1 MNSDKFNQSEIIP
14 GTNCPT
20 RISTS
25 ISTVM
30 ERLQMVNES
39 TNSEDPGSLEKETV

>member
-14 GTNCPT
+14 GTNWPT
-20 RISTS
+20 VQASVA
-25 ISTVM
+25 VM